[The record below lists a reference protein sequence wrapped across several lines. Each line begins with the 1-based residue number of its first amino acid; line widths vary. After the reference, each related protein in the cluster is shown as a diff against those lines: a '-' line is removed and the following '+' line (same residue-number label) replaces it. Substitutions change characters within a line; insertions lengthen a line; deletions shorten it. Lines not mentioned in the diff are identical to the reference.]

1 MRIKYARKFSFFILW
16 LLYVGLQLV
25 SRKNRYGLVWAMM
38 INPQLPINN
47 EVWNEANIAST
58 GVRLYYHKRRNGK
71 LVMHKPVTRG
81 CAGKRSLPC
90 KIFRPKNVLGHSW
103 KNLGPSHRTLRHPGV
118 PNWLRVWWCIINQ
131 LNQARWNWTVLKF
144 DSENQLNVHNYL

>member
-81 CAGKRSLPC
+81 CAGRRSLPC

-103 KNLGPSHRTLRHPGV
+103 KNLGPSQRTLRHSWCPKLVTGLV
-118 PNWLRVWWCIINQ
+118 MHHKSAKSSPLKLDSFEIWLRKSIEC
-131 LNQARWNWTVLKF
+131 
-144 DSENQLNVHNYL
+144 S